1 MPGEQVLHSA
11 YMAKQPGLFWQIMC
25 LGGLL
30 TFLLTKAYYAVL
42 TNRRLILIR
51 TKQGFIRPKMVNVG
65 VEQFDVAQIAKCTTS
80 GLLNNRSMTFVFQ
93 NGTRHTLRI
102 APWVKYVSGNKAFF
116 EQVPQLIGSPQ
127 LMAGAQAAGALP
139 ATGQPQ
145 MAQPAMAQ
153 PAMAQPALPAGF
165 PPGAR
170 VLVAW
175 SDGNHYP
182 ATVVQAQGE
191 HYLCDMGNGQQQWI
205 PALQLSPA

>member
-1 MPGEQVLHSA
+1 MLMPGEQVLHTA

-30 TFLLTKAYYAVL
+30 VFLLTKAYYVAL

-51 TKQGFIRPKMVNVG
+51 TKMGFFRPKMANVG
-65 VEQFDVAQIAKCTTS
+65 VEQFDMAQIAKCTTS

-93 NGTRHTLRI
+93 NGARQTLRI
-102 APWVKYVSGNKAFF
+102 APWAKFVSGNKAFL
-116 EQVPQLIGSPQ
+116 EQVPQLISSPQ

-139 ATGQPQ
+139 AMAQPQ
-145 MAQPAMAQ
+145 MPQPAM
-153 PAMAQPALPAGF
+153 PPGF

-175 SDGNHYP
+175 SDGNRYP

-205 PALQLSPA
+205 PAPQLSPA